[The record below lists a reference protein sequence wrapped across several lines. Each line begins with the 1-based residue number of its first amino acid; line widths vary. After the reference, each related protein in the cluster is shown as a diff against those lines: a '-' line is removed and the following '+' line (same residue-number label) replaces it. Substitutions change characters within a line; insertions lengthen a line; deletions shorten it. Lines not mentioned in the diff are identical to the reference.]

1 MARSMKQWTIAAC
14 ITLVS
19 IQGLAHANVLPQER
33 VIVND
38 NSISHK
44 VSGTQ
49 GAVAVENDQCSH
61 VGLDA
66 LKDGGTA
73 VDAAIASA
81 LCIGVINS
89 FATGMFRIMT

>member
-1 MARSMKQWTIAAC
+1 
-14 ITLVS
+14 
-19 IQGLAHANVLPQER
+19 
-33 VIVND
+33 
-38 NSISHK
+38 

-61 VGLDA
+61 VGLDGKGSIYSARKDVFTCVFVA